1 MVGGIS
7 GPGVRAPVVIVVG
20 VVRTCQRE
28 AENGAGTQTPA
39 GHGRSSRSAIPT
51 GQQRTPIAADG
62 ALFSNAAYGRS
73 SRLRT

>member
-28 AENGAGTQTPA
+28 AENGAGIQT
-39 GHGRSSRSAIPT
+39 
-51 GQQRTPIAADG
+51 ADMVE
-62 ALFSNAAYGRS
+62 ALDR
-73 SRLRT
+73 